1 VIEAVVLEAT
11 LILAQARSSPALQAR
26 ETADA
31 RMPLADKIASDPDLL
46 KAIVAKNRVVESPAE
61 IRRIDAAWMHNPRY
75 PLRKTLTSGPCADR
89 LRKLIQD
96 DKLVVE
102 AFLMDE
108 RGGLVCA
115 TVETS
120 DYWQGDEAKWQK
132 TYRDGAQAFI
142 DEPAKFFLVQGC
154 AVFFNQPAQFVEQE
168 VVTLDTIVEVGERES
183 KVASAFGFWR

>member
-1 VIEAVVLEAT
+1 MIQVAVAAAL
-11 LILAQARSSPALQAR
+11 LAQGPSSTAVQAR
-26 ETADA
+26 ETAYA
-31 RMPLADKIASDPDLL
+31 RMPLADKIGTDPELI
-46 KAIVAKNRVVESPAE
+46 KAIVAKNKVEESAAE
-61 IRRIDAAWMHNPRY
+61 IHRIDEAWMHNPRY

-89 LRKLIQD
+89 LRKLVGD

-132 TYRDGAQAFI
+132 TYRDGMPVFV
-142 DEPAKFFLVQGC
+142 DEPALDASTGAFAVQLSRIVNDARG
-154 AVFFNQPAQFVEQE
+154 AKVGAL
-168 VVTLDTIVEVGERES
+168 TLTLKIPHSTRP
-183 KVASAFGFWR
+183 R

>member
-1 VIEAVVLEAT
+1 MIEAVVLEAA
-11 LILAQARSSPALQAR
+11 LLLAQARSSSALQAR
-26 ETADA
+26 ETAYA
-31 RMPLADKIASDPDLL
+31 RMPLADKIAGDPDLL
-46 KAIVAKNRVVESPAE
+46 KAIVAKNHVVESPAD
-61 IRRIDAAWMHNPRY
+61 IRRIDEAWIRNRQY

-89 LRKLIQD
+89 LRKLVAD

-132 TYRDGAQAFI
+132 TYRDGTQVFI
-142 DEPAKFFLVQGC
+142 DEPAMDASTGAFAVQLSRLVSDAHG
-154 AVFFNQPAQFVEQE
+154 
-168 VVTLDTIVEVGERES
+168 S
-183 KVASAFGFWR
+183 KVGALTLTLKIPRSTLRR

>member
-11 LILAQARSSPALQAR
+11 LILAQARSSAALQAR

-31 RMPLADKIASDPDLL
+31 RIPLADKIASDPDLL
-46 KAIVAKNRVVESPAE
+46 KAIVAKNHVLESPGE
-61 IRRIDAAWMHNPRY
+61 IRRIDESWQRNVRY
-75 PLRKTLTSGPCADR
+75 PLRKTMTSGPCADR
-89 LRKLIQD
+89 LRKLVQD

-120 DYWQGDEAKWQK
+120 DYWQGDEAKWRK
-132 TYRDGAQAFI
+132 TYRDGMQVFI
-142 DEPAKFFLVQGC
+142 DEPAMDASTGAFAVQLSRLVTDVHGGKVG
-154 AVFFNQPAQFVEQE
+154 AL
-168 VVTLDTIVEVGERES
+168 TLTLKIPRS
-183 KVASAFGFWR
+183 SLRH

>member
-1 VIEAVVLEAT
+1 MIGAVVLEAT

-120 DYWQGDEAKWQK
+120 DYWQGDEAKWRK
-132 TYRDGAQAFI
+132 TYREGMQAFI
-142 DEPAKFFLVQGC
+142 DEPAMDASTGAFAVQLSRLVTDVHGGKVG
-154 AVFFNQPAQFVEQE
+154 AL
-168 VVTLDTIVEVGERES
+168 TLTLKIPR
-183 KVASAFGFWR
+183 ASLRR